1 MAGGYDSDHVHA
13 VDLATGASVAGWPID
28 LPSPA
33 PDVPGTLLGRHRAI
47 SSFASVGGLLL
58 LQTRLDDALDTDG
71 DSIIDQRLSREIV
84 VAIDSTTGELAW
96 QTSRGR
102 AKVSDPN
109 SVPKFL
115 VCPTPAAYAT
125 DSGSALV
132 AVASSLDATIVV
144 LDPASGNEQARMQ
157 MAGPALAS
165 PVMANGRLY
174 AVAASGTIEGLTS
187 RVNGAPSAAI
197 PAASI
202 RPMDAAE
209 LTLRW
214 LPAVDPDGDIPSYEL
229 RIDSDGEVL
238 ENWQQQIFLAPG
250 TTSVPISGNFTAGTT
265 YTFALRARDSHGAM
279 SPWSTPQTFTVF
291 NNPTVAV
298 GAVPAKS
305 LTGALASA
313 SPGDIIM
320 LSAGTYTLVDTL
332 HVGAGVSIQGS
343 GAGRT
348 TLDATGVAVGVMLE
362 GNVPGHPT
370 VVDGLTVAGADTCV
384 QVSDGNVAARV
395 THVIVRDCKTDGI
408 AIAVSGGAAIANATL
423 VGNGTAVHA
432 RGAAT
437 PTTVKNSILTDN
449 TVGLVADLAGGLVSS
464 YDGLFG
470 NGMGYRGLAAGT
482 GDLSAP
488 VTFADLAGRDLRL
501 LAPQPSTDRGDPAD
515 DVGAEPIPNGARINL
530 GAFGGTDDAE
540 TSPPSAALDGGSTDR
555 DADQTGSSTGT
566 RLDAAGGGAGCAVSG
581 SDGDGLTALL
591 VGLLAVLSL
600 RRPAPALSGRGRRTN
615 AQARSFRANPPE
627 ESE

>member
-1 MAGGYDSDHVHA
+1 MLERTVHPEIRVPAALTARRATRA
-13 VDLATGASVAGWPID
+13 VSSSRWSGREKVAEVVGILD
-28 LPSPA
+28 RRQDGHA
-33 PDVPGTLLGRHRAI
+33 QHLLDTFQKRPVAEGNRA
-47 SSFASVGGLLL
+47 AV
-58 LQTRLDDALDTDG
+58 TRLHAR
-71 DSIIDQRLSREIV
+71 S
-84 VAIDSTTGELAW
+84 ELA
-96 QTSRGR
+96 
-102 AKVSDPN
+102 
-109 SVPKFL
+109 
-115 VCPTPAAYAT
+115 
-125 DSGSALV
+125 
-132 AVASSLDATIVV
+132 
-144 LDPASGNEQARMQ
+144 
-157 MAGPALAS
+157 
-165 PVMANGRLY
+165 
-174 AVAASGTIEGLTS
+174 
-187 RVNGAPSAAI
+187 
-197 PAASI
+197 
-202 RPMDAAE
+202 
-209 LTLRW
+209 LRW
-214 LPAVDPDGDIPSYEL
+214 LPAIDPDGDIPSYEL

-238 ENWQQQIFLAPG
+238 ESWQQQILLAPG
-250 TTSVPISGNFTAGTT
+250 TTSVPIAGTFTAGTT
-265 YTFALRARDSHGAM
+265 YTFALRARDTHGAM

-291 NNPTVAV
+291 NNPTVAI
-298 GAVPAKS
+298 GGVPAKS
-305 LTGALASA
+305 LTQALASA

-320 LSAGTYTLVDTL
+320 LSAGTFTLVDTL
-332 HVGAGVSIQGS
+332 HVGAGVSIQGA

-348 TLDATGVAVGVMLE
+348 TLDATSVAVGVMLD

-395 THVIVRDCKTDGI
+395 THVIVRDCNTDGI
-408 AIAVSGGAAIANATL
+408 AIAVSGSAAIANATL

-437 PTTVKNSILTDN
+437 PTTVKDSILTDN
-449 TVGLVADLAGGLVSS
+449 TVGLAADLAGGLVSS

-470 NGMGYRGLAAGT
+470 NGTGYRGLAAGT

-515 DVGAEPIPNGARINL
+515 DVGAEPMPNGARINL

-540 TSPPSAALDGGSTDR
+540 TSPPSAALDGGSMDR
-555 DADQTGSSTGT
+555 DADQTGTSKGT
-566 RLDAAGGGAGCAVSG
+566 RLDATGGGGCVVSG

-615 AQARSFRANPPE
+615 AQARSSRANPPE